1 VQADAA
7 QLVQILTNVLR
18 NAMQATAL
26 QGTRRVD
33 CRAWRTDATIYVAI
47 SDNGPGMTAELY
59 RQVSTFFFSTQT
71 QGFGLGLAIAQ
82 SLAKRNGGRVVLGEQ
97 ATQGACIELQL
108 PAVD

>member
-1 VQADAA
+1 
-7 QLVQILTNVLR
+7 
-18 NAMQATAL
+18 
-26 QGTRRVD
+26 
-33 CRAWRTDATIYVAI
+33 VAI

-59 RQVSTFFFSTQT
+59 RQISTFFFSTQT

-82 SLAKRNGGRVVLGEQ
+82 SLAKLNGGRVVLGEQ